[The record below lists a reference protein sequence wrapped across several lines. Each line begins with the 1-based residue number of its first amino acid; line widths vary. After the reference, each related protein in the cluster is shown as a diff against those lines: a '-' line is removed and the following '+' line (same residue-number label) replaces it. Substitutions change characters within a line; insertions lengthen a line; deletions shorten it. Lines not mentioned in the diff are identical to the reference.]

1 MRTVLPFADLAA
13 AYGYSRAADVRRCLT
28 RDGIKFFEGRD
39 GPWTT
44 MDLINAAGG
53 LRTGPAPDPAEPYS
67 PDELVRAA

>member
-28 RDGIKFFEGRD
+28 RDRIRYFEGKD

-44 MDLINAAGG
+44 LDLVNAAGG
-53 LRTGPAPDPAEPYS
+53 LRAGGAANDLEPYD
-67 PDELVRAA
+67 PDEWVKAA